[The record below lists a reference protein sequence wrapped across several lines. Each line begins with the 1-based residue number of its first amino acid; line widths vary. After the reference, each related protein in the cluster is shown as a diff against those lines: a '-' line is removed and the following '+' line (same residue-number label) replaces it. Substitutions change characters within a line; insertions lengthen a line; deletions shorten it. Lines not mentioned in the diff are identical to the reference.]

1 MKRRLWR
8 FARVAVPL
16 LVVGGIGAMALWPEP
31 LSVDLARAARGP
43 MEVTL
48 DEDGE
53 TRVRDRFV
61 VSAPVSGRLQRIE
74 LEPGDHVA
82 KGETIV
88 ARLTPVEPPL
98 LDPRA
103 RAELTA
109 ALAAAAAAADQTRA
123 ERDRAA
129 AALERAR
136 ATLRRQQALLD
147 AGAVSRDELE
157 SSQTTVEM
165 AEDALRAVTLAV
177 ARADQETRAARAR
190 LQAPSAG
197 GRHVEVLAP
206 VSGIVL
212 KRLRESE
219 AVVPAGEGLVEL
231 GNPDQLEV
239 IADLLSTDA
248 VQVQPGNPVRIEQ
261 WGGDTP
267 IAASVR
273 RVEPAGFVKV
283 SALGVEERR
292 VNVVIELE
300 DPAAAAR
307 ALGDRYRVE
316 VRIVVWRADD
326 VLKVPVGALFRRGKG
341 WAVFVVREGRAILR
355 DVGAGHRNNEE
366 VEILQ
371 GLSAGDVVVLHP
383 PDTLAPDA
391 RVVARQAD

>member
-1 MKRRLWR
+1 VKRRIWR
-8 FARVAVPL
+8 YARIGVPI
-16 LVVGGIGAMALWPEP
+16 LVVGAIGSMALWPEP
-31 LSVDLARAARGP
+31 LPVDLARAVRGP

-53 TRVRDRFV
+53 TRVQDRFV

-74 LEPGDHVA
+74 LDPGDPVI
-82 KGETIV
+82 KDQTIV
-88 ARLTPVEPPL
+88 ARLTPAEPPL
-98 LDPRA
+98 LDPRM

-109 ALAAAAAAADQTRA
+109 AVAAAVAAADQARA

-129 AALERAR
+129 AMLERAR

-147 AGAVSRDELE
+147 AGAVSRDDVE
-157 SSQTTVEM
+157 SLQTGAAT
-165 AEDALRAVTLAV
+165 AEDALRAATLAV

-197 GRHVEVLAP
+197 GRPVDVLAP
-206 VSGIVL
+206 VNGVVL
-212 KRLRESE
+212 RRLRESE
-219 AVVPAGEGLVEL
+219 AVVPVGEGLVEL

-248 VQVQPGNPVRIEQ
+248 VQVQPGNRVRIEQ
-261 WGGDTP
+261 WGGDRP
-267 IAASVR
+267 IHGSVR

-292 VNVVIELE
+292 VNVVIELS
-300 DPAAAAR
+300 DPAAAR

-341 WAVFVVREGRAILR
+341 WAVFVVQEGRAVLR
-355 DVGAGHRNNEE
+355 EVGVGRRNNEE
-366 VEILQ
+366 VEILH
-371 GLSAGDVVVLHP
+371 GLSAGDVMVLHP
-383 PDTLAPDA
+383 PDTLASDA
-391 RVVARQAD
+391 PVVARPAD